1 MIIKK
6 IIDICKKH
14 TVVYLYDTPKEQWIS
29 DGYAIYP
36 LFGLPKFDECTLCQT
51 YDITDKQRDKIH
63 FKHETKLPP
72 YLSFEDVE
80 DNETPCNEGP
90 MYLSSAGRGIV
101 PYMTSQGIV
110 FIDASYLA
118 PLADTKEAMLQVYE
132 RYTAAGQMYFAVKS
146 GFMLLALIMPYDCIN
161 EQFVNNLEVLYKQ
174 CSIALFNKQ
183 SKEKVEEAE
192 QGQMKFDEEAEE

>member
-14 TVVYLYDTPKEQWIS
+14 GGVYLYDTPEEQWIS
-29 DGYAIYP
+29 DGFALYP

-63 FKHETKLPP
+63 FKHEASLPKCF
-72 YLSFEDVE
+72 SFKDVE
-80 DNETPCNEGP
+80 ASETVCDEGP

-132 RYTAAGQMYFAVKS
+132 RYNAAGQMYFAIKS

-161 EQFVNNLEVLYKQ
+161 EQFVKNLEVLHTQ
-174 CSIALFNKQ
+174 CSVALFNKR
-183 SKEKVEEAE
+183 SKEKSEEQE
-192 QGQMKFDEEAEE
+192 QMKLDDETEG